1 MLHPLEQVRDH
12 QNPLAHPPALASRQ
26 APQLCR
32 PQFAAKEVCRHRP
45 SPQTWYAYL
54 ITLPHLGITGSR
66 YERAG
71 LAGVTAGASAAE
83 RVRPG
88 TRWVLLAV
96 GFLWVYNGVNF
107 LAFRVGVDALP
118 AAFLAATRF
127 TVAGIVLL
135 PLAVWRV
142 LADERP
148 DAPSLLTAALLG
160 IVMLVGGQALV
171 IWGVSYL
178 PAGEASV
185 FGSTPP
191 LYLALF
197 AWFVFRQPLDRRKLL
212 GVCVGFFRNGI
223 AGLEFGVG
231 RQF

>member
-1 MLHPLEQVRDH
+1 M
-12 QNPLAHPPALASRQ
+12 
-26 APQLCR
+26 
-32 PQFAAKEVCRHRP
+32 
-45 SPQTWYAYL
+45 
-54 ITLPHLGITGSR
+54 
-66 YERAG
+66 
-71 LAGVTAGASAAE
+71 TAGASAAE

-107 LAFRVGVDALP
+107 LAFKVGVDALP

-171 IWGVSYL
+171 
-178 PAGEASV
+178 
-185 FGSTPP
+185 
-191 LYLALF
+191 
-197 AWFVFRQPLDRRKLL
+197 
-212 GVCVGFFRNGI
+212 
-223 AGLEFGVG
+223 
-231 RQF
+231 